1 MICLWIHLK
10 IESKK
15 AKEDSKY
22 AHRSGIQFLSLV
34 YHLQSPKYMARIKGK
49 ICYFAVKWFCKQGG
63 KQVCYIQKYSR
74 LRCLLRVNVKLVW
87 QYSKNQNQYNK
98 RGFFI
103 FIFTYNFFS
112 KVLLLAG
119 VDFEPTFIHCFCFL
133 ERARNLNGYLSQ
145 LCFWLHP
152 KRVPSWRE
160 SICYLFSR
168 QLPKI
173 NI

>member
-1 MICLWIHLK
+1 M
-10 IESKK
+10 
-15 AKEDSKY
+15 Y
-22 AHRSGIQFLSLV
+22 RSGQKTHYRAYVWCHQKSRSTFL
-34 YHLQSPKYMARIKGK
+34 IKLRL
-49 ICYFAVKWFCKQGG
+49 
-63 KQVCYIQKYSR
+63 YIQKYSR
-74 LRCLLRVNVKLVW
+74 LRCLLRVNVKLGW